1 MITWFSILKRKPIC
15 QVVPPEIWLNFRLKF
30 LKAEILPFKSSFN
43 TWGDEIYFSIPVEAE
58 LDDSTKEEVEIGDI
72 GYWPGVI
79 LKKCVFPAEE
89 KNSKWK
95 RNSPEDFINLAHA
108 LTLSSRFIEAAKR
121 AIKELGLPISEGCLE
136 EILSKLQQEFR
147 ALNNSPLSAD
157 WFSLTLD
164 AKETSVFIH

>member
-1 MITWFSILKRKPIC
+1 
-15 QVVPPEIWLNFRLKF
+15 
-30 LKAEILPFKSSFN
+30 
-43 TWGDEIYFSIPVEAE
+43 
-58 LDDSTKEEVEIGDI
+58 
-72 GYWPGVI
+72 
-79 LKKCVFPAEE
+79 
-89 KNSKWK
+89 
-95 RNSPEDFINLAHA
+95 